1 MKSPLIQL
9 RDISKIYTMGT
20 HAIHALRRVS
30 LEIERGE
37 FMTIVG
43 ASGSG
48 KSTLM
53 HIIGCLDLA
62 TEGEY
67 TIDGQRVAD
76 AEDKQ
81 LSSIRNEKIGFVFQQ
96 FNLLNNLTVLEN
108 IALPLAYAGMD
119 RKTRLHLA
127 AQSAKRVGLEDRLHH
142 TPLELSGGQAQ
153 RVAIARALV
162 NQPDLLLA
170 DEPTGALDS
179 KTGNEIIEL
188 LKRLHAEGTTVIIVT
203 HDPRIAE
210 LGSRSIELS
219 DGRIIHDQRRLPLS
233 ESVRAEKPT
242 GRRDIGLAGKDIL
255 QIGLKEGLLTH
266 KLRTGLT
273 MLGVIIGVASVITMS
288 SISQGSKKKQANQIR
303 ALGANLIRVV
313 DAKLENQDLLTTRTA
328 GSVGL
333 NSSDA
338 IAMQKQISG
347 IQRMARVRILR
358 MHSQYGQRVLNSR
371 LLGVDTDYLKVNNLH
386 LHAGRALDDGDFIHV
401 SRHAVIGDMVA
412 RQMDTDNPIGAVISL
427 GGQPYTVVGV
437 LSGKRI
443 DTKDLEASGAN
454 DANYDIL
461 IPLDTALHRMTH
473 LPLRSELDEIHIQ
486 LDSEDRLSTAGTAI
500 RRVLQARHRGQE
512 DFQLIIPLDLLKTKQ
527 QSERLL
533 DLLSLFISAISLVVG
548 GIGIMNIM
556 LASVTERMKEIGI
569 RRAIGAT
576 QQDIQHQFLVEA
588 VCIAA
593 AGGLLGVLLAT
604 AGVILC
610 SLPFSFPI
618 VFKIPTILVSV
629 AAAFATGLGFGYY
642 PASKAASQNLVEILQ
657 HD

>member
-1 MKSPLIQL
+1 
-9 RDISKIYTMGT
+9 MGE
-20 HAIHALRRVS
+20 HAIHALDGIS
-30 LEIERGE
+30 LDIDRGD

-53 HIIGCLDLA
+53 HILGCLDLA
-62 TEGEY
+62 SEGTY
-67 TIDGQRVAD
+67 IVDGQRVAD
-76 AEDKQ
+76 AEDPL
-81 LSSIRNEKIGFVFQQ
+81 LSSVRNEKIGFVFQQ
-96 FNLLNNLTVLEN
+96 FNLLSSLTVLEN
-108 IALPLAYAGMD
+108 IALPLAYAGLD
-119 RKTRLHLA
+119 RETRQSLA
-127 AQSAKRVGLEDRLHH
+127 KKSAERVGLGDRLHH

-162 NQPDLLLA
+162 NNPAILLA

-179 KTGNEIIEL
+179 KTGNEIMDL
-188 LKRLHAEGTTVIIVT
+188 LKRLHDEGTTVIIVT

-210 LGSRSIELS
+210 MGSRSIELS
-219 DGRIIHDQRRLPLS
+219 DGKIINDVRRSPPPEPVALR
-233 ESVRAEKPT
+233 ESAKRL
-242 GRRDIGLAGKDIL
+242 RIGLSIKDIL
-255 QIGLKEGLLTH
+255 HIGLKEGLLAH

-303 ALGANLIRVV
+303 ELGANLIRVV
-313 DAKLENQDLLTTRTA
+313 DEKLENQDLLEARTT

-333 NSSDA
+333 SSEDA
-338 IAMQKQISG
+338 RAMLEQIPT
-347 IQRMARVRILR
+347 IQHMACVRQL
-358 MHSQYGQRVLNSR
+358 HCQYGQRVLNGR
-371 LLGVDTDYLKVNNLH
+371 LLGVDADYPKVNNLS
-386 LHAGRALDDGDFIHV
+386 LDAGRHLAAGDLLNL
-401 SRHAVIGDMVA
+401 SRNAVIGKKIA
-412 RQMDTDNPIGAVISL
+412 RQMKVANPIGEVINL

-437 LSGKRI
+437 LRGTFV

-461 IPLDTALHRMTH
+461 IPLDTALNRTTH
-473 LPLRSELDEIHIQ
+473 LPLRSELDEIQIQ
-486 LDSEDRLSTAGTAI
+486 LDNEDSLSSAGTAI

-512 DFQLIIPLDLLKTKQ
+512 DFQLVIPLDLLKTKQ

-576 QQDIQHQFLVEA
+576 QQDIQRQFLTEA

-593 AGGLLGVLLAT
+593 AGGLLGVVLAIV
-604 AGVILC
+604 GIILC
-610 SLPFSFPI
+610 SLPFGFPI
-618 VFKIPTILVSV
+618 VFQIPTIIVSV